1 MIERKYILRMA
12 VIAMIGWSIVFGGD
26 NELLAKKPLQ
36 KRGEYEFT
44 FDMPKYVED
53 LKKELTYPM
62 AWGNSDEK
70 DFESWRMMA
79 REKVLECMMTPP
91 KESFGRSGNCRYGAQ
106 GGI

>member
-44 FDMPKYVED
+44 YDMPKYVED

-91 KESFGRSGNCRYGAQ
+91 KRVGHCSGV
-106 GGI
+106 